1 MQKKKSNNIK
11 DISFQYELQN
21 AFKYKSKRQVFIDG
35 YNRALND
42 RFNWNSKIIIYS
54 LFFIGITTI
63 IYGFFKIIN

>member
-1 MQKKKSNNIK
+1 MRKKNTNNVEN
-11 DISFQYELQN
+11 ISFQYELQN

-63 IYGFFKIIN
+63 IYGFFKILK